1 MTRTTPARATLLLF
15 VLFFLGLTVTALA
28 FIDLHWTHLVLV
40 RELQ

>member
-1 MTRTTPARATLLLF
+1 MDRPKAARATLLLF

-28 FIDLHWTHLVLV
+28 LIDLHWTHLVLV